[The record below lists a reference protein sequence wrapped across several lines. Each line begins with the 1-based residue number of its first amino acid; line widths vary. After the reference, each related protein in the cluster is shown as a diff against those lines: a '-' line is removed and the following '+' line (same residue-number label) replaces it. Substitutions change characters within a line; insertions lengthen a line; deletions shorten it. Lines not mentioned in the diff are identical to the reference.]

1 MTLFDTLGDYTK
13 IQVEPFMPFNKR
25 LPEKP
30 TLATHSSQDSN
41 CTYWVSFLEK
51 ALAVVNFSYY
61 DLLADISLA
70 KIFKHLVGPVPLE
83 FLSHDQHRAIDL
95 FDKLKVACSRELVLY
110 ASNGSEKS
118 MNDPQTGRIFHIANC
133 YEFDVQAV
141 P

>member
-13 IQVEPFMPFNKR
+13 IQVEPYLPFNKR

-30 TLATHSSQDSN
+30 TLSCSCSQDPQS
-41 CTYWVSFLEK
+41 TYWIAFLEK

-61 DLLADISLA
+61 DLLADISMA

-95 FDKLKVACSRELVLY
+95 FEKLKVASSKDLVLY
-110 ASNGSEKS
+110 ASTGSEKS
-118 MNDPQTGRIFHIANC
+118 LNDP
-133 YEFDVQAV
+133 
-141 P
+141 